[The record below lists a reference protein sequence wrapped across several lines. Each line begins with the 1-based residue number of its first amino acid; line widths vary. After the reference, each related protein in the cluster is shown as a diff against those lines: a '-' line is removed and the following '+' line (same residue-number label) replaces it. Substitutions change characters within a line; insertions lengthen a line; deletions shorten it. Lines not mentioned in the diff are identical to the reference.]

1 MEPIFEKPSSH
12 LQSGL
17 SPVRESPDSKAP
29 EKLAIKTDH
38 SLSAWDLL
46 KLSLRVFRTK
56 PTRTLLTIL
65 GMSVGIGTVVFLVSL
80 GYGLQYI
87 LIGNLITSEDSLM
100 TLEAAYPSESG
111 KSIDLEKMSDIRT
124 KEEVDAVSPV
134 TEFSGEI
141 SIAGGAPGLIP
152 VTRVVRSS
160 YFKFAG
166 VYPDIGD
173 VFNEDNPGV
182 VLSTQALKLLG
193 LTVDATIIGK
203 EVTGKVYYPNLDGS
217 TEEVLI
223 SKLQIRG
230 IITDENEPPLA
241 YVPYSSVSKEPTAL
255 KSLLIKAK
263 NVDLV
268 EPLRDKL
275 DKEGFLVSAKIDLV
289 NQARKITNA
298 ITTVL
303 MVFGTAALIV
313 SAIGMFNTMIVGF
326 LERIYEVG
334 VMKSL
339 GATDRDVQNLFLM
352 ESFIIGFLGG
362 VSGVIL
368 GMGSGGLVNIVM
380 STLSQNLG
388 SKALTLFITPTWFAL
403 ATIILSSFIGII
415 SGALPAR
422 NASKLSPRE
431 AFVRK

>member
-1 MEPIFEKPSSH
+1 M
-12 LQSGL
+12 
-17 SPVRESPDSKAP
+17 DSKIENRP
-29 EKLAIKTDH
+29 TEIKTPKKLEVKTDH

-56 PTRTLLTIL
+56 PTRTILTVL

-87 LIGNLITSEDSLM
+87 LIGSLITSEDSLM

-111 KSIDLEKMSDIRT
+111 KGIDIEKVEEIKT

-134 TEFSGEI
+134 TEFSGEL
-141 SIAGGAPGLIP
+141 SIEGGAPGLIP

-182 VLSTQALKLLG
+182 VLSAQALKLLG

-203 EVTGKVYYPNLDGS
+203 EVTGKVYYPLPDGR

-230 IITDENEPPLA
+230 IITDENESPLA
-241 YVPYSSVSKEPTAL
+241 YIPYSSVSKEPTAL
-255 KSLLIKAK
+255 KSLLIKAR

-303 MVFGTAALIV
+303 MVFGTAALVV

-339 GATDRDVQNLFLM
+339 GATDGDVQNLFLM
-352 ESFIIGFLGG
+352 ESFMIGFLGG
-362 VSGVIL
+362 LTGVGI
-368 GMGSGGLVNIVM
+368 GMGGGAAINFIM

-388 SKALTLFITPTWFAL
+388 SKALTLFITPTWFAI
-403 ATIILSSFIGII
+403 ATLILSSCIGLI

>member
-1 MEPIFEKPSSH
+1 MEKNIEDEKYEMPKVP
-12 LQSGL
+12 Q
-17 SPVRESPDSKAP
+17 
-29 EKLAIKTDH
+29 KLEIKTDH

-56 PTRTLLTIL
+56 PTRTILTIL
-65 GMSVGIGTVVFLVSL
+65 GMSVGIGTVVFLVAL

-100 TLEAAYPSESG
+100 TLEAAYPGESG
-111 KSIDLEKMSDIRT
+111 QGIDLAKMNEIKARD
-124 KEEVDAVSPV
+124 EVDAVSPV

-152 VTRVVRSS
+152 IMRVVRSS

-166 VYPDIGD
+166 VYPDVGD
-173 VFNEDNPGV
+173 VFNEDSPGII
-182 VLSTQALKLLG
+182 LSAQALKLLG
-193 LTVDATIIGK
+193 LTVDPTIIGK
-203 EVTGKVYYPNLDGS
+203 EVTGKVYYPNPDGS

-230 IITDENEPPLA
+230 IITDENESPLA
-241 YVPYSSVSKEPTAL
+241 YVPYSSVSKEPTVL
-255 KSLLIKAK
+255 KSLLIKAH
-263 NVDLV
+263 NIDLV

-339 GATDRDVQNLFLM
+339 GATDKDVQNLFLM

-362 VSGVIL
+362 VSGVLL
-368 GMGSGGLVNIVM
+368 GMGGGSLINFVMSSLSKGSGGL
-380 STLSQNLG
+380 T
-388 SKALTLFITPTWFAL
+388 LTLFITPTWFII
-403 ATIILSSFIGII
+403 ATLILSSSIGVI
-415 SGALPAR
+415 SGYYPAR
-422 NASKLSPRE
+422 RASYLSPRE